1 MHYIELL
8 SKDEIPEQDFISLYE
23 DFECVFTQYKNN
35 NSFKIEVIFK
45 DLDKL
50 ELFITFC
57 KTKKESNFNLL
68 CDLIDKPDIKTFDSE
83 EADNWINFLAPVN
96 IGKELRV
103 VPPWHYIGEPN
114 DIVINPSLAFGTGH
128 HETTRSCL
136 ELLLSLESSLFL
148 DESISSILD
157 IGSGSGI
164 LSIFSSFVFKS
175 KVLGIDNDQEAIN
188 QSFFNLKLNPNIV
201 GVEFALKTLNE
212 VDQKFDLIIVNIS
225 LEYLLSNFGN
235 ISELLNMG
243 GAIIVSG
250 FFFDDIKNIN
260 LLLKDRKFVIIN
272 IVHINDWTSM
282 VIKRK

>member
-1 MHYIELL
+1 M
-8 SKDEIPEQDFISLYE
+8 
-23 DFECVFTQYKNN
+23 
-35 NSFKIEVIFK
+35 
-45 DLDKL
+45 
-50 ELFITFC
+50 
-57 KTKKESNFNLL
+57 
-68 CDLIDKPDIKTFDSE
+68 
-83 EADNWINFLAPVN
+83 
-96 IGKELRV
+96 
-103 VPPWHYIGEPN
+103 
-114 DIVINPSLAFGTGH
+114 
-128 HETTRSCL
+128 L
-136 ELLLSLESSLFL
+136 ELLFSLESSLFL